1 MIGLSSADLP
11 FASMLPLGLIA
22 DFAGGVSPCPFRKF
36 VLRLIV
42 NGDLGLELGW
52 FTFREQRS

>member
-52 FTFREQRS
+52 FTFRE